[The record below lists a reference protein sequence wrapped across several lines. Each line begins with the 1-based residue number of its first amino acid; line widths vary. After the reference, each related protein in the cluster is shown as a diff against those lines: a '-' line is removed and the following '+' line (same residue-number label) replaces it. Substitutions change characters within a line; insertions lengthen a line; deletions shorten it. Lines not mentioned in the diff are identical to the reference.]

1 MHRQLLWI
9 GDASPL
15 NSAAI
20 QAALERVEVLTAGSL
35 QTALQSLG
43 RDRFGAA
50 IVSSASGDEC
60 AGEEIDK
67 LQRSNPGLPVIIQCH
82 NGTVDDVIRLTR
94 HGAFYVL
101 LGEIDPERL
110 RVAVDAAIE
119 KSRPN
124 FHPDLER
131 LPWRKYLIG
140 QSPAMLQIYEVIQLI
155 APKRVTVLIGGETG
169 TGKEVIAK
177 AIHGA
182 SNRSA
187 LPMVSVNCT
196 ALPANLIETE
206 LFGHAKG
213 AFTGAH
219 ANRIGRFEQ
228 ANKSTIFL
236 DEIGDLPLE
245 AQAKLLRVLQDHE
258 FQRVGSSETVKVDV
272 RVVAASNIDLEQAA
286 KERRFRED
294 LFYRLNVVP
303 IHIPPLRE
311 RREDIPL
318 LLDHFLE
325 KISKLEDTPPK
336 QISPEAVAYLTSLTW
351 PGNVRQL
358 EHAVQM
364 AFALSGDRMLLV
376 PNDFLNRGIRS
387 REPEAV
393 EARPLVTVSN
403 DGVDFDEAV
412 TSFERSLLNQALAV
426 SGGNK
431 ARAADLLKIK
441 RTTLLAKMKSLEQPV
456 S

>member
-1 MHRQLLWI
+1 MQQKLLWV
-9 GDASPL
+9 GDTSPL
-15 NSAAI
+15 REQSTAAI
-20 QAALERVEVLTAGSL
+20 LQDIEVTTAATLSVALASL
-35 QTALQSLG
+35 SRET
-43 RDRFGAA
+43 FGAA
-50 IVSSASGDEC
+50 VVSRASADDC
-60 AGEEIDK
+60 TGEELETLHRAK
-67 LQRSNPGLPVIIQCH
+67 PGLPVIVQSQ

-94 HGAFYVL
+94 RGAFYVL
-101 LGEIDPERL
+101 LGDIDPERL
-110 RVAVDAAIE
+110 GPSLEAALE
-119 KSRPN
+119 KTRSHL
-124 FHPDLER
+124 HPDLDR
-131 LPWRKYLIG
+131 QPWRKYLIG
-140 QSPAMLQIYEVIQLI
+140 ESAAMLQIYEVIQLI
-155 APKRVTVLIGGETG
+155 ASKRVTVLIGGETG

-182 SNRSA
+182 SNRAS

-219 ANRIGRFEQ
+219 ANRVGRFEQ
-228 ANKSTIFL
+228 AHKSTIFL

-245 AQAKLLRVLQDHE
+245 AQAKMLRVLQDHE

-272 RVVAASNIDLEQAA
+272 RVVAASNVDLELAA
-286 KERRFRED
+286 RERRFRED

-303 IHIPPLRE
+303 LHLPPLRE

-318 LLDHFLE
+318 LLDHFIE
-325 KISKLEDTPPK
+325 KISRLEDMPPK
-336 QISPEAVAYLTSLTW
+336 QISPEAVDYLMAHPW

-364 AFALSGDRMLLV
+364 AFALSGDRLLLT
-376 PNDFLNRGIRS
+376 PRDFSTRGPRPPL
-387 REPEAV
+387 PEIPSV
-393 EARPLVTVSN
+393 RPSLTVSLE
-403 DGVDFDEAV
+403 GVDFDEEV
-412 TSFERSLLNQALAV
+412 NSFQRSLLNQALAV

-441 RTTLLAKMKSLEQPV
+441 RTTLLAKMKSLEQPIC
-456 S
+456 

>member
-9 GDASPL
+9 GNASPL
-15 NSAAI
+15 ENDAVAVALDRIEVTTAAS
-20 QAALERVEVLTAGSL
+20 V
-35 QTALQSLG
+35 QTAMDWLG
-43 RDRFGAA
+43 RKAFGAA
-50 IVSSASGDEC
+50 VLSSASANEC
-60 AGEEIDK
+60 AGEEIDN
-67 LQRSNPGLPVIIQCH
+67 LQRSKPGLPVIIQCH

-94 HGAFYVL
+94 RGAFYVL

-110 RVAVDAAIE
+110 KVAVDAAIE
-119 KSRPN
+119 RSRPN

-131 LPWRKYLIG
+131 LPWRKFLIG
-140 QSPAMLQIYEVIQLI
+140 QSVAMLQIYEVIQLI

-177 AIHGA
+177 AIHAA
-182 SNRSA
+182 SNRAA

-219 ANRIGRFEQ
+219 ASRIGRFEQ

-286 KERRFRED
+286 RERRFRED

-303 IHIPPLRE
+303 VHIPPLRE
-311 RREDIPL
+311 RREDIPF

-325 KISKLEDTPPK
+325 KISRLEDAPPK
-336 QISPEAVAYLTSLTW
+336 QISPEAVDYLTSLNW
-351 PGNVRQL
+351 PGNIRQL

-364 AFALSGDRMLLV
+364 AFALSGDRLLLV
-376 PNDFLNRGIRS
+376 PRDFSNPGRKPPTP
-387 REPEAV
+387 EPADE
-393 EARPLVTVSN
+393 RPLMKVSDN
-403 DGVDFDEAV
+403 GLDFDEAV
-412 TSFERSLLNQALAV
+412 SSFERSLLNQALAV

-441 RTTLLAKMKSLEQPV
+441 RTTLLAKMKSLEA
-456 S
+456 